1 MLATMNIFFPPSVIF
16 FLCVE
21 ALAFQGAAADENYLV
36 PPAKL
41 ESAPYPEWA
50 HYHWYCSLL
59 VYCRVLYSS
68 IVELTS

>member
-1 MLATMNIFFPPSVIF
+1 MYLLYEFNMLATMNIFFPPSVIF

-21 ALAFQGAAADENYLV
+21 ALAFQGAADENYLV

-41 ESAPYPEWA
+41 DSAPYPEWA

-59 VYCRVLYSS
+59 VIL
-68 IVELTS
+68 